1 MGYPGNNVISGPIS
15 TTSSTDT
22 YATHISELGKGGWRS
37 VSIKGSG
44 SQGSGTGLYAIPLN
58 RLEAGSAAYVWND
71 STGSNNGLYL
81 YLNSAWTQT
90 SLSST
95 TYVLPIASTSVLG
108 GVKIPSGGVIT
119 IDGDGDIDVQKATAD
134 QFGVVKLGTGLTLDG
149 DNKLYVT
156 AANLTVKKDANSF
169 GSYPILAFTGNG
181 VSVSNDSTNS
191 QNKVEINLPKAGV
204 ENNPSFEEFNRI
216 VFKSAST
223 SLTVAGATSG
233 SFPDKTYTVELT
245 LSGSGTLKQN
255 LYELDDVGTGS
266 GSWGT
271 APTNGQVLKYDSG
284 TSTWKPATHPIGI
297 QFGDLQAT
305 TPLAYS
311 TTTPTGKGTFS
322 IPKATTDL
330 DGYLSSDDWDTFK
343 GKQDALQSGVNIKT
357 INGQSLLGSSN
368 IVISGGSGSVTS
380 VAFTTNSN
388 GTNIGSSVTNPN
400 SAVEITLSIPTAS
413 AANRG
418 ALSSADW
425 TTFNNVTNKL
435 NITAGT
441 SGGTGNITLDFANAD
456 TIYGTV
462 VDPVTGT
469 IGVNLASAKVG
480 VTHIVVHKS
489 STPAGIS
496 GALKLSGSGNYKL
509 NVTNYIYF
517 TYISGSTVIYSIN
530 QA

>member
-108 GVKIPSGGVIT
+108 GVKILSGGVIT
-119 IDGDGDIDVQKATAD
+119 IDGDGDIDVQKATVD
-134 QFGVVKLGTGLTLDG
+134 QFGVVKLGTGLALDG

-181 VSVSNDSTNS
+181 VSVSDDSTNS
-191 QNKVEINLPKAGV
+191 QNKVEIKLPQAGV
-204 ENNPSFEEFNRI
+204 GNTPSFEEFNRI

-233 SFPDKTYTVELT
+233 SVPDKTYTVELT

-255 LYELDDVGTGS
+255 LYDK
-266 GSWGT
+266 
-271 APTNGQVLKYDSG
+271 LK
-284 TSTWKPATHPIGI
+284 
-297 QFGDLQAT
+297 T
-305 TPLAYS
+305 TP
-311 TTTPTGKGTFS
+311 F
-322 IPKATTDL
+322 
-330 DGYLSSDDWDTFK
+330 F
-343 GKQDALQSGVNIKT
+343 VCFIK
-357 INGQSLLGSSN
+357 IKEL
-368 IVISGGSGSVTS
+368 
-380 VAFTTNSN
+380 F
-388 GTNIGSSVTNPN
+388 
-400 SAVEITLSIPTAS
+400 
-413 AANRG
+413 
-418 ALSSADW
+418 AD
-425 TTFNNVTNKL
+425 FN
-435 NITAGT
+435 
-441 SGGTGNITLDFANAD
+441 
-456 TIYGTV
+456 
-462 VDPVTGT
+462 
-469 IGVNLASAKVG
+469 
-480 VTHIVVHKS
+480 
-489 STPAGIS
+489 
-496 GALKLSGSGNYKL
+496 
-509 NVTNYIYF
+509 
-517 TYISGSTVIYSIN
+517 
-530 QA
+530 